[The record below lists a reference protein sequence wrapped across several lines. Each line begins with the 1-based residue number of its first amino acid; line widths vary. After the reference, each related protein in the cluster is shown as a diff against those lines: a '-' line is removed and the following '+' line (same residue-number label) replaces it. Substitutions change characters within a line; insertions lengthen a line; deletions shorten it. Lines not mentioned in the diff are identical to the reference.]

1 MKLRSLLS
9 AILLITVTGLGLL
22 QWQRQQDATRQIDW
36 LFGTLRPVVVIRSE
50 QMWAPLWGGLQFDDL
65 YLTIGEQWRQQW
77 RPPSGLYLRAEQVD
91 VSELAWDAQGQ
102 IEALRIQM
110 GSLRLPALNGWLGG
124 RDWHLLGLP
133 SIGLRSLGYEQL
145 QGSLQLRA
153 QRLADAR
160 SLQLDMQA
168 AFDGFLNWDL
178 QLDLDVDQRILQHW
192 PEDAGLRSLKLRI
205 VDQGLLQ
212 RYKQTL
218 ARDLRIT
225 PAAAERRIIEQ
236 LDRYVTDSGL
246 RWEPQ
251 TQTAVRRWLRAG
263 GELQLELL
271 PLPDFE
277 LRNLRLYGAE
287 HWPVLLGLSAQQQ
300 DPAQ

>member
-1 MKLRSLLS
+1 MKLRNLFIT
-9 AILLITVTGLGLL
+9 ILLLGVTGLGLL

-36 LFGTLRPVVVIRSE
+36 LFGTMRPLVVIRSE
-50 QMWAPLWGGLQFDDL
+50 QMWAPLWGGLRFADL
-65 YLTIGEQWRQQW
+65 YLTLGSELRQQW
-77 RPPSGLYLRAEQVD
+77 RAPSGLYLRAEQVE

-102 IEALRIQM
+102 IEALRIQV

-133 SIGLRSLGYEQL
+133 RIGLRSLGYEQL
-145 QGSLQLRA
+145 QGSLQLRG
-153 QRLADAR
+153 QRLAAAR
-160 SLQLDMQA
+160 SLQLELQA
-168 AFDGFLNWDL
+168 RFEGFLNWDL
-178 QLDLDVDQRILQHW
+178 QLDLDVDQRILHQW

-205 VDQGLLQ
+205 EDQGLLQ

-218 ARDLRIT
+218 AQDLRIT

-236 LDRYVTDSGL
+236 LDRYVHDSGL
-246 RWEPQ
+246 RWEPE

-263 GELQLELL
+263 GELQLEML

-287 HWPVLLGLSAQQQ
+287 HWPVLLGLSAQQH
-300 DPAQ
+300 DPEP